1 MVLIFKRNSVQ
12 RSNPNFQR
20 FILADDDTWV
30 LKKNF
35 QRSVPYWK
43 WSKKEEEEKEEA
55 AINNKKRKNDEY
67 LPLILRNHLY
77 HDHLLTSN

>member
-1 MVLIFKRNSVQ
+1 MVLIFKRNTVQ

-30 LKKNF
+30 LLKKNF

-55 AINNKKRKNDEY
+55 AINNRKRKSDEY
-67 LPLILRNHLY
+67 PSLIIKKPFTL
-77 HDHLLTSN
+77 